1 MNGKRLSSTLALA
14 ISLVALVLCQGCE
27 KKEHPETP
35 NPVVNLAAA
44 EEVSNT
50 TEPYWVHQANP
61 TARIAVVFVHGL
73 FGSTTSTWNNKD
85 GTGFFKFLHEQ
96 PGVGSRVDIFAFGF
110 TSNMLAGGSLDIREA
125 ANKLEE
131 SLKFHEVWDY
141 ENVVFVAHSMGGLV
155 TLRELIAH
163 PERRENVPL
172 VVLYATPAR
181 GADVTNIAQLFV
193 RNPAVAQMFPAD
205 RNALLQQLSDDWG
218 LISADN
224 KPTVICAYEKAET
237 GPVMIVPWSS
247 AVAFCNGA
255 PSAIG
260 GADHIGIV
268 KPTTPTHDSMVV
280 LVNALRDYV
289 LSKSDTA
296 FLETPDFAS
305 EDGAC
310 VMRLLDPNGRTPARL
325 VNKGPRGMTYTI
337 SNVSDSALVV
347 LPDPTPRTVPPRNQ
361 EDLKVLLARGGD
373 LKDEYQFTI
382 TTPVM
387 GARLVKV
394 RLGDRQAIHAAQA
407 EVAGA
412 VAEQLNRYLSS
423 PETVQLLQN
432 ANEDQRVDA
441 ITKAAKEGLANKL
454 PGLPANAEWF
464 MTADVLASAGWS
476 QYARKA
482 LSNVQIDPVGSATN
496 AAAVKRLDN
505 VIVRQSEYRVP
516 APGVKMPISEQEM
529 LRVKPAP
536 SLIDAS
542 NAQDW
547 KRLSESMQEV
557 PSLRAEGLSLKG
569 DLLRQEGADRAA
581 VDVYRQ
587 AIQIKSN
594 PALKAKVQ
602 AAGSNP

>member
-1 MNGKRLSSTLALA
+1 
-14 ISLVALVLCQGCE
+14 
-27 KKEHPETP
+27 
-35 NPVVNLAAA
+35 
-44 EEVSNT
+44 
-50 TEPYWVHQANP
+50 
-61 TARIAVVFVHGL
+61 
-73 FGSTTSTWNNKD
+73 
-85 GTGFFKFLHEQ
+85 
-96 PGVGSRVDIFAFGF
+96 
-110 TSNMLAGGSLDIREA
+110 
-125 ANKLEE
+125 
-131 SLKFHEVWDY
+131 
-141 ENVVFVAHSMGGLV
+141 
-155 TLRELIAH
+155 
-163 PERRENVPL
+163 
-172 VVLYATPAR
+172 
-181 GADVTNIAQLFV
+181 
-193 RNPAVAQMFPAD
+193 
-205 RNALLQQLSDDWG
+205 
-218 LISADN
+218 
-224 KPTVICAYEKAET
+224 
-237 GPVMIVPWSS
+237 
-247 AVAFCNGA
+247 
-255 PSAIG
+255 
-260 GADHIGIV
+260 
-268 KPTTPTHDSMVV
+268 
-280 LVNALRDYV
+280 
-289 LSKSDTA
+289 
-296 FLETPDFAS
+296 
-305 EDGAC
+305 
-310 VMRLLDPNGRTPARL
+310 
-325 VNKGPRGMTYTI
+325 MTYTV

-441 ITKAAKEGLANKL
+441 ITKEAKEGLANKL

-542 NAQDW
+542 NA
-547 KRLSESMQEV
+547 R
-557 PSLRAEGLSLKG
+557 
-569 DLLRQEGADRAA
+569 
-581 VDVYRQ
+581 
-587 AIQIKSN
+587 SN
-594 PALKAKVQ
+594 P
-602 AAGSNP
+602 